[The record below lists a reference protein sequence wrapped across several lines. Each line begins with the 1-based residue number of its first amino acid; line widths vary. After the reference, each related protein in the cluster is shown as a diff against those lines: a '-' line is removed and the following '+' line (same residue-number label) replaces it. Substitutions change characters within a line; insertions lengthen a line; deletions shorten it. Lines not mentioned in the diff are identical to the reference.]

1 MIGLSDSPNPQASQ
15 EPELHSSYRSVSTDR
30 ASSSNNLDDSN
41 SVGSSSKML
50 EQQPQ
55 PKRKRSQR
63 CSNRPVKPQG
73 EDTVPSCKYAKV
85 LGSRANT
92 LELFSI
98 VAPRSANSARRRT
111 GAAPGVKTLRARIG
125 RRTTR
130 IEQPVSI
137 EAPVRLEHDDIM
149 DLDYKEELSDGNVS
163 SGRRVRRST
172 TEEKQS
178 MRDKRAA
185 AIDVFTTSLATGLSI
200 QDLLVDEGVVVR
212 ANSLNNWP
220 SMDEMVAKLSVPIM
234 FRALNDEPAHYIVDS
249 RKTAKAKNLTTAQ
262 GFHEYGVDGFP
273 VPVVPERWL
282 EHQLQK
288 YTGWCNISED

>member
-15 EPELHSSYRSVSTDR
+15 EPELHSFYRSVPTDR

-41 SVGSSSKML
+41 SVGSSSEML

-55 PKRKRSQR
+55 PKRKRSMK

-73 EDTVPSCKYAKV
+73 E
-85 LGSRANT
+85 
-92 LELFSI
+92 
-98 VAPRSANSARRRT
+98 APRSANSACRRS
-111 GAAPGVKTLRARIG
+111 GAAPGIKTLRARIG

-137 EAPVRLEHDDIM
+137 ETPVDIEDDDIM
-149 DLDYKEELSDGNVS
+149 DLDYEEELSDGNVS

-172 TEEKQS
+172 TKEKQN
-178 MRDKRAA
+178 MKEKQAA
-185 AIDVFTTSLATGLSI
+185 AIDAFTTSLATGLSI

-220 SMDEMVAKLSVPIM
+220 SVDEMVAKLFVPIM

-288 YTGWCNISED
+288 YRWWCNSSEDCKKVQVLTSIEVLTCQSSPVQGPPM